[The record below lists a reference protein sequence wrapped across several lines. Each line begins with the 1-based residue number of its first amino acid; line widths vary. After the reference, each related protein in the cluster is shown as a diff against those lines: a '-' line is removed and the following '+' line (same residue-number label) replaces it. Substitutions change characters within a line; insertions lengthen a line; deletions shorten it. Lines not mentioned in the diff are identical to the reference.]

1 MNFNVL
7 SYRRRIL
14 NKISEYGDLK
24 EVGILLDVGCGDG
37 GDCELFSESAKNIV
51 GTDISFHKNG
61 IEIMKRY
68 ENISFIVCDA
78 CNLPFSNETLD
89 YIHIKDALHH
99 IKNHEKTLTEIIRVT
114 KIGGK
119 IVIVE
124 ANRYNPIFY
133 IHMTSIEGHQHF
145 SKNYFYRLIEKH
157 FNNFMFFTVE
167 SHVYPVNN
175 KSIILLLNS
184 LENLLEKI
192 PILRNYLSYNIVV
205 AIKRD
210 EK

>member
-14 NKISEYGDLK
+14 NKISEYGDIK
-24 EVGILLDVGCGDG
+24 DVGILLDVGCGDG
-37 GDCELFSESAKNIV
+37 GDCELFSESAKTIV
-51 GTDISFHKNG
+51 GTDISFHKNWIG
-61 IEIMKRY
+61 IMKKH
-68 ENISFIVCDA
+68 ENLSFIVCDA

-99 IKNHEKTLTEIIRVT
+99 IKNHEKTLKEVMRVT

-133 IHMTSIEGHQHF
+133 IHMTLMEGHQHF
-145 SKNYFYRLIEKH
+145 SKNYFYRLIKKH
-157 FNNFMFFTVE
+157 FNNFMFFTIE

-175 KSIILLLNS
+175 NRVIGLLQYF
-184 LENLLEKI
+184 EDLLKKI
-192 PILRNYLSYNIVV
+192 PIIRNFLSYNIAV
-205 AIKRD
+205 AIKV
-210 EK
+210 KK